1 MYTIRTGFVILLSP
15 VYFGDWVIEIRHFSP
30 LKTNNRAQLRT
41 AWVKP
46 VLRNCC
52 KQSNNEIDLPI
63 NVWVVNVVAEKLKTI
78 KNDASAINMKRR
90 RSIWRDGDKYD
101 AMAIKND
108 ASAMKNVASVID
120 MTWRWSRNDSTASSN
135 SCLTIRTITWCLI
148 DLFWASLVRI
158 PSPHNQTIS
167 QPFKAFGV

>member
-78 KNDASAINMKRR
+78 KNDASAIDMTRR
-90 RSIWRDGDKYD
+90 RSKTMHWRSIWSDANRYDVTVINMTRWRSKTMNRRSLLRDGDQE
-101 AMAIKND
+101 
-108 ASAMKNVASVID
+108 
-120 MTWRWSRNDSTASSN
+120 
-135 SCLTIRTITWCLI
+135 LIRRQ
-148 DLFWASLVRI
+148 VQI
-158 PSPHNQTIS
+158 PVL
-167 QPFKAFGV
+167 K